1 MKRNLEGVENG
12 VGNRSGKNTKG
23 LNREESRSGKQSAG
37 SGSGKEQGS
46 GAGREKGSGSGKERG
61 IGSGLDQRLR

>member
-1 MKRNLEGVENG
+1 MKRNLEGVENC

-23 LNREESRSGKQSAG
+23 LNREESG
-37 SGSGKEQGS
+37 SGREQGS
-46 GAGREKGSGSGKERG
+46 GSGREKGSGSGKERG